1 MAVYPAFGNT
11 VRKYYTFIGD
21 KRDEVLPSGCGP
33 NTRTASNLAATG
45 VIWLDNCSSQSVARI
60 SNLERLVVLGTIAGF
75 FLWLP
80 LAGTANT
87 DEAADSSVKTTE
99 YTISVDVGLVILPV
113 VVTDRHGEAV
123 SGLHAKDFR
132 LYDDGHPRQITIFE
146 HDDVPATIGLVVD
159 NSGSMLAK
167 RAEVIAAGLEFARTS
182 NPLDQ
187 MFVVNFN
194 QTASLGLGQ
203 GVPFT
208 SNMQELNAALSRNAA
223 AGNTALYDGIALAL
237 QHIKA
242 GTRQRKALIVIS
254 DGGDNSSELSLSSLI
269 RRVEQSNVVIDT
281 IGLVNRDNT
290 YENPAVLKTLA
301 KISGGNAYF
310 PKTVSEVTAICRE
323 IAQDIRYEYTLG
335 YAPAPSVDKYHTIR
349 VTAQASGKKGLRVRT
364 RAGYFMTT
372 PSEAPQALVGK
383 LW

>member
-146 HDDVPATIGLVVD
+146 PADVPATIGLVVD

-269 RRVEQSNVVIDT
+269 QRVEQSNVVIDA
-281 IGLVNRDNT
+281 IGLVDRDNA
-290 YENPAVLKTLA
+290 YENPAVLKRLA
-301 KISGGNAYF
+301 RIRRRKCVLPQIGVRSDRDLQGNRTRYPLRVHTWLCA
-310 PKTVSEVTAICRE
+310 SAICG
-323 IAQDIRYEYTLG
+323 QV
-335 YAPAPSVDKYHTIR
+335 PYHPR
-349 VTAQASGKKGLRVRT
+349 HGPGLR
-364 RAGYFMTT
+364 
-372 PSEAPQALVGK
+372 
-383 LW
+383 